1 MYNPKHF
8 EQNDLAVVSELI
20 KHFPLGT
27 LVTHD
32 GEALEANHIPF
43 ALEGD
48 LSPGTKLIGHVAKGN
63 PVWQTANPEA
73 ESLVVFQGPS
83 AYITPNWY
91 PSKLEHHKVVPTY
104 NYAVAHVYGWLT
116 VSHDS
121 EVKRQVVTD
130 LTAKMELS
138 RNSSWRVADAPADY
152 LAMMLEAIVAIELTI
167 IRVQAKWKISQNR
180 DEADRM
186 GVAQGLASSPSQAE
200 NDLRMSRIV
209 KVSGGLG

>member
-8 EQNDLAVVSELI
+8 EQNNLTVVGELI

-27 LVTHD
+27 LITRD

-43 ALEGD
+43 MLEGD

-116 VSHDS
+116 VSHDPA
-121 EVKRQVVTD
+121 VKRQVVTD
-130 LTAKMELS
+130 LTEKMELR
-138 RNSSWRVADAPADY
+138 RNSTWRVADAPADY

-167 IRVQAKWKISQNR
+167 IRVQAKWKVSQNR
-180 DEADRM
+180 NESDRM
-186 GVAQGLASSPSQAE
+186 GVAKGLANTAGQTDS
-200 NDLRMSRIV
+200 DLQIGRIV
-209 KVSGGLG
+209 GASGGLG